1 MKKPTGRHFESLK
14 NVRGGFLRDGCV
26 RLLSEQDLGDV
37 FEEREGG
44 AVPAGRFR
52 SAGFDFGEDLAE
64 LGV

>member
-14 NVRGGFLRDGCV
+14 NVSGFLRDGCV
-26 RLLSEQDLGDV
+26 RLLREQDLGDV

-44 AVPAGRFR
+44 APYPQ
-52 SAGFDFGEDLAE
+52 DFGEDLAE

>member
-14 NVRGGFLRDGCV
+14 NVSGFLRDGCV

-44 AVPAGRFR
+44 AVPTGRFR
-52 SAGFDFGEDLAE
+52 SAGFDSGEDLAE

>member
-1 MKKPTGRHFESLK
+1 
-14 NVRGGFLRDGCV
+14 V